1 MLKFFGGLAIM
12 VFGAFMAVKSDS
24 FHNAFGSISWFE
36 QHLGT
41 EGGSRLGYKLIGV
54 LVFFIGF
61 LIMTG
66 MINGF
71 MLWLLSPLL
80 PPTVN

>member
-1 MLKFFGGLAIM
+1 M
-12 VFGAFMAVKSDS
+12 VLGALMAVKSES
-24 FHNAFGSISWFE
+24 VYNAFGPIAWFE
-36 QHLGT
+36 AHLGT

-61 LIMTG
+61 MIMTG

-71 MLWLLSPLL
+71 MMWILGPLMVR
-80 PPTVN
+80 PGGI